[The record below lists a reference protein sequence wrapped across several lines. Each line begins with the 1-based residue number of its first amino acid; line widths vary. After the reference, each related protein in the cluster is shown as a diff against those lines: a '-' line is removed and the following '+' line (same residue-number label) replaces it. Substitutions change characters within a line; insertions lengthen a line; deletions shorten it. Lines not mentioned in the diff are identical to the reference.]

1 MYLLRTSSVSL
12 RLVLGLALF
21 CLGLAAC
28 GPKVS
33 NFVKYASL
41 PDEKICRIVVL
52 PFVNE
57 TDYPLAGTIAYRIFM
72 GELVQTGRFNVAQ
85 EGDVREAFRHM
96 RIWPGQQPHI
106 EQIKIL
112 GDRLRV
118 GLIITGTVVDMDEMP
133 LANVVNPVIALSLRI
148 VDPLSGE
155 TLWHTYHRR
164 EGEYYRKVMHFGV
177 LNTVTSLV
185 HQVSQEVLDLWFKK
199 GLKGC
204 TD

>member
-1 MYLLRTSSVSL
+1 MYLPWANSVSL
-12 RLVLGLALF
+12 RLVLGLALL
-21 CLGLAAC
+21 CLAAC
-28 GPKVS
+28 GPKVP
-33 NFVKYASL
+33 NLVKYASL
-41 PDEKICRIVVL
+41 PDERICRIAVL
-52 PFVNE
+52 PFVSE
-57 TDYPLAGTIAYRIFM
+57 TDYPLADTIAYRVFM
-72 GELVQTGRFNVAQ
+72 GELVQTGRFDLAQ
-85 EGDVREAFRHM
+85 EGDVREVFRHM
-96 RIWPGQQPHI
+96 RIWPDQQPHI

-118 GLIITGTVVDMDEMP
+118 GLIITGTVVEMDEVPM
-133 LANVVNPVIALSLRI
+133 ANVVNPVIALSLRI

-164 EGEYYRKVMHFGV
+164 EGEHYRKVMHFGV

>member
-1 MYLLRTSSVSL
+1 MYLPWASSVSL
-12 RLVLGLALF
+12 RLVLGLALL
-21 CLGLAAC
+21 CLAGC
-28 GPKVS
+28 GPKVP
-33 NFVKYASL
+33 NLVKYASL
-41 PDEKICRIVVL
+41 PDERICRIAVL
-52 PFVNE
+52 PFVSE
-57 TDYPLAGTIAYRIFM
+57 TDYPLADTIAYRVFM
-72 GELVQTGRFNVAQ
+72 GELVQTGQFDLAQ

-106 EQIKIL
+106 EQIKIF

-118 GLIITGTVVDMDEMP
+118 GLIITGTVVEMDEVPM
-133 LANVVNPVIALSLRI
+133 ANVVNPVIALSLRI

>member
-1 MYLLRTSSVSL
+1 MYLPWANSVSL
-12 RLVLGLALF
+12 RLVLGLVLF
-21 CLGLAAC
+21 CLASC
-28 GPKVS
+28 GPKVP
-33 NFVKYASL
+33 NLVKYASL
-41 PDEKICRIVVL
+41 PDERICRIAVL
-52 PFVNE
+52 PFVSE
-57 TDYPLAGTIAYRIFM
+57 TEYTLADTIAYRVFM
-72 GELVQTGRFNVAQ
+72 GELVQTGRFDLAQ

-96 RIWPGQQPHI
+96 RIWPDQQPYI

-118 GLIITGTVVDMDEMP
+118 GLIITGTVVEMDEVPM
-133 LANVVNPVIALSLRI
+133 ANVVNPVIALSLRI